1 MKGSPHMAWI
11 ALAAVVV
18 FVNALGVVYSAA
30 RNRELFMQSTHLSAR
45 HDRLTVLRGQL
56 ALEEWTL
63 AAHARIA
70 RLATTRLDM
79 QEPDKVK
86 IVEVR
91 K

>member
-1 MKGSPHMAWI
+1 MKSSPRIVWI
-11 ALAAVVV
+11 AVAALVV
-18 FVNALGVVYSAA
+18 FVNAVWVVYSAA
-30 RNRELFMQSTHLSAR
+30 RNRELFMQTTHLSAQ

-70 RLATTRLDM
+70 RLATTKLDM
-79 QEPDKVK
+79 REPGKVK

>member
-18 FVNALGVVYSAA
+18 FVNAVGVVYSAA
-30 RNRELFMQSTHLSAR
+30 RNRELFMQSTHLSAQ

-70 RLATTRLDM
+70 RLATTKLDM
-79 QEPDKVK
+79 QEPGKVK
-86 IVEVR
+86 IIEVR